1 MALHARGRASVLS
14 LAFAVAALTVGTACK
29 DSESVTG
36 PSPPPTPAPVIAGDW
51 TGSYSSY
58 LMVLCVQTEA
68 GTATASLTQNGATV
82 TGTLVARGGSCGF
95 NGRVQADRSGNQL
108 TGTVT
113 DGAYVGTLDG
123 VLTGAELQL
132 TVGILSNA
140 SGATMSG
147 GTADLHRP

>member
-1 MALHARGRASVLS
+1 VIALVVL
-14 LAFAVAALTVGTACK
+14 AAGTACK
-29 DSESVTG
+29 NSDSVTG
-36 PSPPPTPAPVIAGDW
+36 LGPPPTPAPVIAGDW

-58 LMVLCVQTEA
+58 QMVLCVQTEA

-95 NGRVQADRSGNQL
+95 NGRVQANRSGNQL

-113 DGAYVGTLDG
+113 DGAYAGTLDG

>member
-1 MALHARGRASVLS
+1 VIALVVL
-14 LAFAVAALTVGTACK
+14 AAGTACK
-29 DSESVTG
+29 NSDSVTG
-36 PSPPPTPAPVIAGDW
+36 LGPPPTPAIAGDW

-58 LMVLCVQTEA
+58 QMVLCVQTEA

-95 NGRVQADRSGNQL
+95 NGRVQANRSGNQL

-113 DGAYVGTLDG
+113 DGAYAGTLDG